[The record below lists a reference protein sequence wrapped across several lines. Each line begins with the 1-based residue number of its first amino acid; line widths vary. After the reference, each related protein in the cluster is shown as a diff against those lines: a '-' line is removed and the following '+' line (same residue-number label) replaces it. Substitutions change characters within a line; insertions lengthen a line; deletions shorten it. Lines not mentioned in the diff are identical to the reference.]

1 MKVQVERVLYDS
13 PDTGFHICKA
23 AVLEATQEDMIPK
36 ALLGSLETLTIK
48 GYFPVNKI
56 VNLLVKGSWEKSKYG
71 YALVVNEFKEI
82 IPPTKDGIIAYLSA
96 TVYGIK
102 ESMAKKIVGQFGLQ
116 TLEVFENSPEQL
128 LTVKGIGRQRLQKII
143 DSYKDSRSIQEIVSY
158 LAPLGVTANKCAK
171 IAKAFGGEAMN
182 VLLNEPFRLCEIE
195 GFGFL
200 IVDQIARKTT
210 FSLTDPMRICGAIR
224 YVLQAAATE
233 GHLCYRQL
241 ECICYAYLLLNDV
254 DYKCASIVKAVNEF
268 IDTNNPLCLRQYVP
282 DAKVPMTLVIEHFK
296 TMALG
301 YELKGDNG
309 FVYLPFEYEQ
319 EVDIADIIAKRL
331 TQNRQQTI
339 SDEEIAKAIMEK
351 EQDLKI
357 QLAEKQKEAVALG
370 VKENTCIITGGPG
383 VGKTTV
389 LKVVLSVCLQFGKL
403 KSSDVTLLA
412 PTGRAAQRMAESVGG
427 DYTASTIHSALKI
440 GGDDMRTFEPLDSK
454 IVVVDEASMVDSHI
468 CWLLLNAVPDD
479 AKLILIGDPEQLPS
493 VGAGNVLFEFL
504 NCQRIPTV
512 RLDVIYR
519 QAGTNSIV
527 TNAGLIQQGVTKLT
541 YDDDFRF
548 FDVHATEDFPASD
561 KERGK
566 KIQSE
571 ARDIVI
577 EQFVSAVKSD
587 GLDEVQVLCP
597 FRKKGVIAGA
607 TELNK
612 EIQQRLNPPSYG
624 KPEIKRGDRIFRLGD
639 KVIQTKNNR
648 DIGIFNGDVGYIKR
662 IDTAEDEIIISFNGS
677 DVTIDSTQLADLD
690 LAYAISIHKA
700 QGSEYNQI
708 IIPIITAF
716 SIMLK
721 RNLIYTGITRAKKK
735 VILVGHKRALAQAIR
750 TNVIA
755 KRNTQ
760 LGRRIIA
767 SINKISSRGD

>member
-23 AVLEATQEDMIPK
+23 AVLETTQEDMVPK
-36 ALLGSLETLTIK
+36 QLHDSLDTLVIK
-48 GYFPVNKI
+48 GFFPVNKI

-71 YALVVNEFKEI
+71 YALVVNDFKEI
-82 IPPTKDGIIAYLSA
+82 IPPTKEGIIAYLSA

-102 ESMAKKIVGQFGLQ
+102 ESMAKKIVSQFGLQ
-116 TLEVFENSPEQL
+116 TLEVFEKTPEQL

-143 DSYKDSRSIQEIVSY
+143 DSYKDSRAIQELVSY

-182 VLLNEPFRLCEIE
+182 ILLNEPFRLCEIE

-210 FSLTDPMRICGAIR
+210 FSLTDPMRISGAIR
-224 YVLQAAATE
+224 YVLQEAAME

-254 DYKCASIVKAVNEF
+254 DYKSANIVKAVNEF
-268 IDTNNPLCLRQYVP
+268 INTNNPLCLRQYVP
-282 DAKVPMTLVIEHFK
+282 NAMVPMTLVIEQFK

-319 EVDIADIIAKRL
+319 EVDIAGILAKRL
-331 TQNRQQTI
+331 TENHRQTI
-339 SDEEIAKAIMEK
+339 SDEEIDKAIREQEK
-351 EQDLKI
+351 DMHI
-357 QLAEKQKEAVALG
+357 QLADKQKQAVALG

-389 LKVVLSVCLQFGKL
+389 LKVVLSVCLKFGKL
-403 KSSDVTLLA
+403 SPSDVTLLA

-440 GGDDMRTFEPLDSK
+440 GGDDMRSYEPLDSK
-454 IVVVDEASMVDSHI
+454 IVVVDEASMVDNHI
-468 CWLLLNAVPDD
+468 CWFLLNAIPAN

-493 VGAGNVLFEFL
+493 VGAGNVLFELL

-519 QAGTNSIV
+519 QAGTNPIV
-527 TNAGLIQQGVTKLT
+527 TNSGLIRQGVTKLT
-541 YDDDFRF
+541 YDGDFQF

-561 KERGK
+561 KERGT
-566 KIQSE
+566 KIQCE

-577 EQFVSAVKSD
+577 EQFMSAVQSE

-607 TELNK
+607 TELNR
-612 EIQQRLNPPSYG
+612 EIQQRINPPSYG
-624 KPEIKRGDRIFRLGD
+624 KPEIKRGDKVFRLGD
-639 KVIQTKNNR
+639 KVIQTKNNK
-648 DIGIFNGDVGYIKR
+648 DVGIFNGDVGYIKR
-662 IDTAEDEIIISFNGS
+662 IDTAVDEIVICFNGNN
-677 DVTIDSTQLADLD
+677 VTIDTTQLSDLD

-721 RNLIYTGITRAKKK
+721 RNLIYTGITRAKKR
-735 VILVGHKRALAQAIR
+735 VILVGHRRALAQAIR

-760 LGRRIIA
+760 LGRRIIER
-767 SINKISSRGD
+767 INEISRRGD